1 MRYRSS
7 TELTQRSC
15 NRSQDSINCP
25 GLQNHQLTKI
35 TFSFLY
41 RCIDIIIFIFFL
53 YFLFVHIKR
62 EEWSL
67 SIWQLLICIDND
79 IVRFISLFDV
89 FASFWPVFIF
99 ACVKG
104 WGRIADLHTQCL
116 QSQISRNLREV
127 TAAIVAASVS
137 QKLALH
143 TMPAS
148 AVIVPA
154 VNLGH
159 DWPCNQALC
168 MQKLSF

>member
-1 MRYRSS
+1 MGSLKYSKNCLQFPFAMRYRSS

-41 RCIDIIIFIFFL
+41 RCIDIIIFIFFCIFYL
-53 YFLFVHIKR
+53 YTSKEKNDRFQFDNFLFVLTMTSSVSYH
-62 EEWSL
+62 SL
-67 SIWQLLICIDND
+67 TFLP
-79 IVRFISLFDV
+79 V
-89 FASFWPVFIF
+89 FWPVRIF

-104 WGRIADLHTQCL
+104 CGRIADLHTQCL

-137 QKLALH
+137 Q
-143 TMPAS
+143 
-148 AVIVPA
+148 
-154 VNLGH
+154 
-159 DWPCNQALC
+159 
-168 MQKLSF
+168 